1 MKHIAIFNNS
11 GDVQTA
17 LNEETILNPYVALVS
32 GALDYNSLQP
42 VQPCYLGEWSD
53 DGAGHYTFQINDT
66 GATAWENTTNIGQL
80 VNVYF
85 NGDQIDM
92 DVILQYDGYS
102 WSINFVPV
110 GRDPSDGQL
119 YSFIQDNP
127 DTWTS
132 DAMTDPD
139 GSASPV
145 TVVWNGEDTFVFEAT
160 PDYPLSMNTINP
172 ECE

>member
-17 LNEETILNPYVALVS
+17 LNEETLLNPYVAKVS

-42 VQPCYLGEWSD
+42 ACYLGEWSD
-53 DGAGHYTFQINDT
+53 DGEGHYTFQINDT
-66 GATAWENTTNIGQL
+66 GATAWDYPVNIGQL

-85 NGDQIDM
+85 NGDQMNM
-92 DVILQYDGYS
+92 DVTLQYDGYS
-102 WSINFVPV
+102 WHMYFVPV
-110 GRDPSDGQL
+110 GGNPSDGVS

-127 DTWTS
+127 DTWAS

-145 TVVWNGEDTFVFEAT
+145 SVDWDSEDTFVLEAT